1 MSPKYEIPILNGY
14 KVKKITRTVSTAD
27 AYQLLM
33 SRKNRKYTEALYND
47 KQTVLIKHVYI
58 CPYCNQR
65 VPAYIHEL
73 TGNVANQRVSKTRI
87 NEFFSHQLS
96 LFENAPETLSL
107 MTPIYDKDEFT
118 CKNCNQTSQKYT
130 QTKSITICE
139 SKNSV
144 CVTYNNLS
152 LKELLDL
159 TWINVPI
166 SYTAFPISE
175 SITFNFKKGKVFLEM
190 SDSDGN
196 KLVIR
201 DITNGID
208 LKFNSCV
215 FNCIS
220 NNYAVRRRVRKAFET
235 KWENKLPFAEFEL
248 TPDKCIALTKFI
260 GLPRAFYENIPY
272 NYGSYIYDENFKK
285 IIPKLHTDKKAIKIL
300 NDSQMPLQKSIKRT
314 VCKTHPW
321 MLFFLPELS
330 ALWDI
335 VKNTDI
341 FLAMILSDGIFEKLI
356 FIRKYPCIIDFYQRI
371 VEAFSVQKFSKE
383 FIRCFF
389 EFSTCGQSFCCMSEK
404 GKKQELNTWKER
416 GYILEP
422 IHKYSNYKCTSFNLN
437 EPKIRTQEVN
447 GYVFSRLQNYNDYI
461 VAGELLNNC
470 LGEVEQDFPVYI
482 MKSGN
487 TTIAAIEVGEKRIMQ
502 AGLIDNEVIS
512 PQSNKSVY
520 LAIKTWCRKNHL
532 VFDREDIFP
541 NGWDY

>member
-14 KVKKITRTVSTAD
+14 KVEKTTRTVSAAD

-33 SRKNRKYTEALYND
+33 SRKNQKYTEAIYKD
-47 KQTVLIKHVYI
+47 RETMLIKHVYV

-73 TGNVANQRVSKTRI
+73 TGNAAKHKVPKSRI
-87 NEFFSHQLS
+87 NEFFGYQLS
-96 LFENAPETLSL
+96 LFENAPDRLSL
-107 MTPIYDKDEFT
+107 MTPIYDKDEFV
-118 CKNCNQTSQKYT
+118 CKKCNQISHKYT
-130 QTKSITICE
+130 HTKSVTICE
-139 SKNSV
+139 SKSSV
-144 CVTYNNLS
+144 RVTYSDLD
-152 LKELLDL
+152 LKELLHL
-159 TWINVPI
+159 TWINTSI
-166 SYTAFPISE
+166 SYTHFPISE
-175 SITFNFKKGKVFLEM
+175 SITFNFNKGKIFLELI
-190 SDSDGN
+190 DSENN
-196 KLVIR
+196 KLIVR

-215 FNCIS
+215 FNCIL
-220 NNYAVRRRVRKAFET
+220 NNYKVRRKVRKIFEE
-235 KWENKLPFAEFEL
+235 KWGNKLPFAEFEL
-248 TPDKCIALTKFI
+248 TPDKCIALTRFI
-260 GLPRAFYENIPY
+260 GLPRSFYENIPY
-272 NYGSYIYDENFKK
+272 KYGSYIYDENFKE
-285 IIPKLHTDKKAIKIL
+285 IFRKLHTGKKAIKTL
-300 NDSQMPLQKSIKRT
+300 NESQIPLQKSIKRV
-314 VCKTHPW
+314 VCRAHPW
-321 MLFFLPELS
+321 MLFFLTELS
-330 ALWDI
+330 ALWGV
-335 VKNTDI
+335 VKNLDI
-341 FLAMILSDGIFEKLI
+341 FFAMIISEGIFEKLM
-356 FIRKYPCIIDFYQRI
+356 FIHKYPYIIDFYSRI
-371 VEAFSVQKFSKE
+371 VETFSVQKFSKE

-389 EFSTCGQSFCCMSEK
+389 EFSTCGQGFCCMSEK